1 MQVEQIYDILNTA
14 NTEVLGTA
22 NVLEED
28 LSNLVDIGAAVF
40 NNNSFDKYSH
50 ALIDKVGKMV
60 FVNRPYAGSA
70 PYILMDG
77 TTWGSVIQKVAS
89 ELPAAS
95 VNESWDL
102 QNGASYD
109 PNQFYAPAVYEK
121 FFAKYVTF
129 EVDRSI
135 TQKQLKSAFNGVTQM
150 DAFLS
155 MIFNEIEKAF
165 TVALDELIM
174 RTINSAIADTVYAD
188 YGANSQSA
196 SSGVKAINLLYL
208 YNNGPK
214 PAAAQ
219 PLTAANALYSPEFI
233 RFAAYMIGV
242 TSDRM
247 THMSTL
253 FNIAGKERFTPKDEQ
268 HIVMLSEFR
277 RAADVYLQS
286 GTYHDEF
293 TRLPGSDVVPFWQGS
308 GTGYTL
314 SNTSKIDV
322 ITGGAHNITVNGV
335 LGVIFDRY
343 AVGVHNVDRWVN
355 TNFNGKADFTNYFYK
370 YTAGYFNAQDE
381 QMVVFF
387 IA

>member
-1 MQVEQIYDILNTA
+1 MQVQQIYELLNTV

-28 LSNLVDIGAAVF
+28 LSNIVDNGAAVF
-40 NNNSFDKYSH
+40 NSSSFDKYSH
-50 ALIDKVGKMV
+50 SLVDKVGKMV
-60 FVNRPYAGSA
+60 FVNRPYSGSA
-70 PYILMDG
+70 PYVLMDG
-77 TTWGSVIQKVAS
+77 TTWGNVIQKVAS
-89 ELPAAS
+89 ELPRAS
-95 VNESWDL
+95 INESWDL
-102 QNGASYD
+102 QNGSSYD
-109 PNQFYAPAVYEK
+109 PNQFYAPVVYEK

-129 EVDRSI
+129 ELDRSI
-135 TQKQLKSAFNGVTQM
+135 TQKQLKSAFNGVSQM

-155 MIFNEIEKAF
+155 MLYNEIEKAF

-188 YGANSQSA
+188 YGANSQSG

-208 YNNGPK
+208 YNNGPNAGQT
-214 PAAAQ
+214 PLSAAA
-219 PLTAANALYSPEFI
+219 ALYKPEFI

-253 FNIAGKERFTPKDEQ
+253 FNIEGKERFTPKEEQ
-268 HIVMLSEFR
+268 HIVMLSDFR

-293 TRLPGSDVVPFWQGS
+293 TALPSSDVVPFWQGS
-308 GTGYTL
+308 GTGYTFT
-314 SNTSKIDV
+314 NTGKVDV
-322 ITGGAHNITVNGV
+322 ISGGSHNITVNGV

-343 AVGVHNVDRWVN
+343 AIGVHNVDRWVN
-355 TNFNGKADFTNYFYK
+355 TNFNGKSDFTNYFYK
-370 YTAGYFNAQDE
+370 YTAGYFHAQDE